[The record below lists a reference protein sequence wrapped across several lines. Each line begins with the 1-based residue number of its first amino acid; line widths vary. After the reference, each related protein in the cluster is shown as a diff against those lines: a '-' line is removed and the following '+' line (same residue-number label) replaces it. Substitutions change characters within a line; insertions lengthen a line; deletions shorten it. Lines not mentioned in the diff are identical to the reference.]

1 MPKSKCTIAID
12 ASPAAVNAE
21 LILRRSRSDVDQR
34 QPLTAQPAIIELE
47 PDDYT
52 VSLRLNS
59 AAAMTE
65 VPMPVSLYDD
75 HSIVFR
81 PAPPTRG
88 GLGPTA
94 SALEIGHFGRGY
106 CGAAECDFR
115 NA

>member
-1 MPKSKCTIAID
+1 M
-12 ASPAAVNAE
+12 
-21 LILRRSRSDVDQR
+21 DQR

-81 PAPPTRG
+81 PAPPTSWGAWADSIR
-88 GLGPTA
+88 A
-94 SALEIGHFGRGY
+94 RIGHFGRGY